1 MNEIALIQS
10 LIEELNQLEYGNKSK
25 LDEFLK
31 NGEMMIGSIFGEDD
45 EYVLDFQNIQFLTS
59 NKNADQIEKRQK
71 WLLGSSKMMELIK
84 AIQEDLKL
92 FEIATIDATTPKI
105 QKESKKQ
112 VFIVHGQDDMML
124 QLVSRTLKE
133 LRINP
138 LILSKHPNKKKSIIN
153 DFNAYSVDSFAIVL
167 LSPDDN

>member
-1 MNEIALIQS
+1 
-10 LIEELNQLEYGNKSK
+10 
-25 LDEFLK
+25 
-31 NGEMMIGSIFGEDD
+31 
-45 EYVLDFQNIQFLTS
+45 
-59 NKNADQIEKRQK
+59 
-71 WLLGSSKMMELIK
+71 MMELLK

-138 LILSKHPNKKKSIIN
+138 LILSKHPNKKKN
-153 DFNAYSVDSFAIVL
+153 PL
-167 LSPDDN
+167 